1 MIPCQYCCPDAIIGQ
16 ATVHQ
21 PRFGRSLIETTDD
34 DGILISAQESIRG
47 PSGTIPIIQR
57 TNVRVGLAGYGV
69 ARNTDKCER
78 YYNDG

>member
-1 MIPCQYCCPDAIIGQ
+1 MIQ
-16 ATVHQ
+16 T
-21 PRFGRSLIETTDD
+21 SDD
-34 DGILISAQESIRG
+34 EGILISVQESVRG
-47 PSGTIPIIQR
+47 PLGTTPIIQR